1 MSVLSTVHSHCTY
14 CDGKNTPVEMAEA
27 AYKLGFISYGFSSHS
42 HLPYR
47 NGYAM
52 KMQREALYRSEITDL
67 KKQYAGKMEILLG
80 LELDGDSYM
89 PDFKYDYLISSVHQL
104 HIGGKVFPVD
114 QSKAVFEEC
123 IKEFGGIKNVIKIF
137 YHETLKAAKRDNIDI
152 IGHLDLI
159 TKFNE
164 QGDLFDPNDEGYLSI
179 VKNTVDEIVK
189 AKPNIIF
196 EVNTGAMARG
206 YRSEPYPALPIL
218 KHIAK
223 SGAKVIINSDTHNK
237 DSIDFGFD
245 KATQHCK
252 AAGINKVL
260 RLRQNSFE
268 EIEI

>member
-1 MSVLSTVHSHCTY
+1 MSVLSTAHSHCTY
-14 CDGKNTPVEMAEA
+14 CDGKNTPAEMAEA
-27 AYKLGFISYGFSSHS
+27 AYKLGFVSYGFSSHS

-52 KMQREALYRSEITDL
+52 KMQREALYRKEVAQL
-67 KKQYAGKMEILLG
+67 KNKYAGKMEILLG
-80 LELDGDSYM
+80 LELDSDSYM

-104 HIGGKVFPVD
+104 HINGKVFAVD
-114 QSKAVFEEC
+114 QSKEVFEEC
-123 IKEFGGIKNVIKIF
+123 IKEFGGIENVIKVF
-137 YHETLKAAKRDNIDI
+137 YNETVKAAKRNNIDI
-152 IGHLDLI
+152 IGHIDLI

-164 QGDLFDPNDEGYLSI
+164 KGDLFNPNDEQYLDT
-179 VKNTVDEIVK
+179 VKHTVDEIVK

-218 KHIAK
+218 KYIAK
-223 SGAKVIINSDTHNK
+223 SGAKVIINSDTHN
-237 DSIDFGFD
+237 SETINFGFE
-245 KATQHCK
+245 KAVEHCK

-260 RLRQNSFE
+260 RLRQSGFE